1 MLWLVALFIVLQ
13 PGIFSKKNIPVKIV
27 DILLRAVIFALI
39 VYFLQDVT
47 EGFQE
52 NPTCNPPDAYMFTLA
67 SGSTSEQCFKEGVDL
82 PITLPPPANVN
93 TYLIIISYNDSQRIT
108 INSGGRYYTAPL
120 MTPSLWNKDAGT
132 GSEVF
137 RYTTHNAIF
146 IGVQSKSYFIQDLFD
161 RRNIPEDKRSS
172 VSSFLNSFVYEIPP
186 TGTSLT
192 LVPQKSATAPPLPI
206 EPLPTDFLKG
216 PQMPMVGSEMPP
228 GSAPPGDTSFPR
240 PPPGYQQAAF
250 FEQNDIIRGFDA
262 IDTNLTQLSYG
273 IKNLFNRS
281 APPPPP

>member
-52 NPTCNPPDAYMFTLA
+52 NPTCNPPDGYVFISLP
-67 SGSTSEQCFKEGVDL
+67 GSSKTQCLKEGVDL
-82 PITLPPPANVN
+82 PITLPEGNS
-93 TYLIIISYNDSQRIT
+93 LIGISYNDSQRIT

-120 MTPSLWNKDAGT
+120 MTQSLWNTDAGPV
-132 GSEVF
+132 SEVF
-137 RYTTHNAIF
+137 QYTTHNAVF
-146 IGVQSKSYFIQDLFD
+146 IGVKSKLAFIQQIL
-161 RRNIPEDKRSS
+161 DKLQLPNDKLSS

-186 TGTSLT
+186 TGTSFT
-192 LVPQKSATAPPLPI
+192 LVPQKSAAAPPLPI
-206 EPLPTDFLKG
+206 EPLPADFLKG
-216 PQMPMVGSEMPP
+216 PQRPMAGSEMPP
-228 GSAPPGDTSFPR
+228 GSAPPGDASFPR

-250 FEQNDIIRGFDA
+250 FEQNDINKGFDA
-262 IDTNLTQLSYG
+262 IDTNLKQLSYG

>member
-67 SGSTSEQCFKEGVDL
+67 SGSTSEQCLKEGVDL

-120 MTPSLWNKDAGT
+120 MTPSLWNTDAGSL
-132 GSEVF
+132 SEVF

-146 IGVQSKSYFIQDLFD
+146 IGVQSKSYFIQDMLN
-161 RRNIPEDKRSS
+161 RISNDKQSS
-172 VSSFLNSFVYEIPP
+172 VSSFLNSFIYEIPP

-192 LVPQKSATAPPLPI
+192 LVPQTSATGPPPPI
-206 EPLPTDFLKG
+206 GPL
-216 PQMPMVGSEMPP
+216 PQMPMAGSEMPS
-228 GSAPPGDTSFPR
+228 GSTGSPPPTGSPR